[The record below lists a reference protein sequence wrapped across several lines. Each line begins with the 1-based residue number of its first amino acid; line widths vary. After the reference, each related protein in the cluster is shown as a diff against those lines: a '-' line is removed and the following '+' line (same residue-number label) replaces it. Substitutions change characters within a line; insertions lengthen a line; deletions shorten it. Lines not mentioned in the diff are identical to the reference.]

1 MPDPG
6 DRVKTPPVV
15 DDLAGRRIGRFLVQD
30 RIGAGGMGHVYRAED
45 TILKRVVAIKRMA
58 PRLQFDERDRERFLK
73 EAQRASALNHPNIAA
88 IHDVIEEKGEIL
100 LVMEYIEGQTLR
112 ERMRAPISMAEFVAI
127 GMQCTKGLAAAHDQR
142 IVHGDIKPENIMLA
156 GGQRVKILDFGVAKR
171 FAGSDPKEATR
182 SLASMTITTSGTPG
196 YMAPEV
202 LQQKVYD
209 GRADLFSL
217 GLVFY
222 EMLGGQHPFMT
233 DSFAG
238 TVGRVLHLE
247 PPSLHEINH
256 SVPAP
261 LAGIVEHMLVKDPA
275 FRYPTAHDLL
285 DDLQAV
291 QRGDKPV
298 FGGLP
303 SSPARGRYK
312 LGSLSRRWKQA
323 LIAAAAASLL
333 VVLLFLFGA
342 RFRHTSNMPVVNSS
356 RAALPQNVSLAVLP
370 LEVPEGDLQFAALA
384 NGLVATL
391 AAKLT
396 QLGENHSVQVVPAS
410 EMRSKHVTT
419 LDQARQ
425 EFGANL
431 GLRVDLQRSGDLL
444 RVTSTLLEA
453 KTGRVL
459 AAKSFD
465 APVSD
470 PFKIEDEVADDAA
483 AALGVILRPEER
495 RELMAHGTSLPEAYN
510 YYLQARG
517 YLDDPFKPENV
528 NSAITL
534 LGEALKLDPNYGTA
548 RAELGMAYWWKYY
561 STKKDKGAVA
571 LAREA
576 CAKAV
581 ESGNAGADGH
591 ICLGVVANGTGQHES
606 AAGEFQKALQLDP
619 TNDQAYTGLAIA
631 EEHLNRLD
639 EAEKTFQ
646 RVIQLRPRYAMAY
659 LNLGVFYLQQQQAE
673 KAIDMFSRAV
683 AVAPDSYRGYSYLG
697 AAYLYQ
703 AKYADA
709 IQGLRQSVA
718 IRPTW
723 DAYNNLGT
731 AYLRSRRFPDAIG
744 AYREAVKLDES
755 QYAVWGSL
763 GDAYH
768 YSGDQAAAKTAY
780 EKAVGLANKQLE
792 VNPKDAEVNG
802 DIADYYAMLGDRK
815 HALEFLDQS
824 LRWGQGDKDLLF
836 NAATVYQDL
845 GESGVALEWLKKSLD
860 AGVSVP
866 TVLGTPLFDSL
877 KNDPRF
883 LALVQGRTH

>member
-6 DRVKTPPVV
+6 DRLKTPPVV
-15 DDLAGRRIGRFLVQD
+15 NDLAGCRVGRFLLQD
-30 RIGAGGMGHVYRAED
+30 RIGAGGMGHVYRAQD

-58 PRLQFDERDRERFLK
+58 PRLQFDERDHERFLK

-100 LVMEYIEGQTLR
+100 LVMEYIEGQMLR

-171 FAGSDPKEATR
+171 FAGADPKEATR
-182 SLASMTITTSGTPG
+182 SLASMTFSTSGTPG

-222 EMLGGQHPFMT
+222 EMLGGQHPFLT

-285 DDLQAV
+285 ADLEAV

-303 SSPARGRYK
+303 SRPIRSRHK
-312 LGSLSRRWKQA
+312 FWNLSRGWKT
-323 LIAAAAASLL
+323 LIAAGAISLL
-333 VVLLFLFGA
+333 VVLLFLFGFGA
-342 RFRHTSNMPVVNSS
+342 RFRHASNLPVNSS
-356 RAALPQNVSLAVLP
+356 RAALPQNVSLAILP

-396 QLGENHSVQVVPAS
+396 QLGENHAVQVVPAS

-425 EFGANL
+425 EFGVNL

-444 RVTSTLLEA
+444 RVTSTLLDA

-465 APVSD
+465 APLSD
-470 PFKIEDEVADDAA
+470 PFKIEDEVADGAA
-483 AALGVILRPEER
+483 AALGVTLRPEER
-495 RELMAHGTSLPEAYN
+495 RELVEHGTNLPEAYN

-517 YLDDPFKPENV
+517 YLDVPFKPENA

-534 LGEALKLDPNYGTA
+534 LGEALKLDPNYGAA
-548 RAELGMAYWWKYY
+548 RAELGMAYWWKYD
-561 STKKDKGAVA
+561 STKDKRAVA

-581 ESGNAGADGH
+581 GSGNAGAEGH
-591 ICLGVVANGTGQHES
+591 ICVGVVANGTGQHEL
-606 AAGEFQKALQLDP
+606 AAGEFQKAVQLDP
-619 TNDQAYTGLAIA
+619 TNDRAYTGLAIA

-646 RVIQLRPRYAMAY
+646 QVIQLRPQHAGGY
-659 LNLGVFYLQQQQAE
+659 LSLGAFYLQQQQAE
-673 KAIDMFSRAV
+673 KAIDMFSRGI
-683 AVAPDSYRGYSYLG
+683 AVAPDSYRGYSNLG

-703 AKYADA
+703 AKYAEA
-709 IQGLRQSVA
+709 IQPLRQSIA
-718 IRPTW
+718 IRPTS

-731 AYLRSRRFPDAIG
+731 AYLRLRRFPDAIG
-744 AYREAVKLDES
+744 AYLEAVRLNEN

-763 GDAYH
+763 ADAYH
-768 YSGDQAAAKTAY
+768 YSGDQAAAKAAY
-780 EKAVGLANKQLE
+780 EKAIGLANKQLE

-802 DIADYYAMLGDRK
+802 DVADFYAMLGDRK
-815 HALEFLDQS
+815 HALAFLDQS

-845 GESGVALEWLKKSLD
+845 GESDMALEWLKKSLD
-860 AGVSVP
+860 AGVSVA
-866 TVLGTPLFDSL
+866 TVLETPLFDSL
-877 KNDPRF
+877 KDDPRF

>member
-1 MPDPG
+1 MPDSG
-6 DRVKTPPVV
+6 DSVKTPPVV
-15 DDLAGRRIGRFLVQD
+15 NDLAGRRVGRFQVQD

-58 PRLQFDERDRERFLK
+58 PRLQFDERDHERFLK

-127 GMQCTKGLAAAHDQR
+127 GMQCTKGLAAAHDRR

-156 GGQRVKILDFGVAKR
+156 GGQRVKILDFGIAKR
-171 FAGSDPKEATR
+171 FAGSDPKEATQ
-182 SLASMTITTSGTPG
+182 SLASMTISTSGTPG

-222 EMLGGQHPFMT
+222 EMLGGQHPFLT

-285 DDLQAV
+285 ADLEAV

-303 SSPARGRYK
+303 SWPARSRYK
-312 LGSLSRRWKQA
+312 RSLSVGWKTA
-323 LIAAAAASLL
+323 LIAAGAASLL
-333 VVLLFLFGA
+333 VVLIFFLLGD
-342 RFRHTSNMPVVNSS
+342 RFRHPSNLEVNSI
-356 RAALPQNVSLAVLP
+356 RGALPQNVSLAILP
-370 LEVPEGDLQFAALA
+370 LEVPEADLQFAALA

-396 QLGENHSVQVVPAS
+396 QLGENHAVQVVPAS
-410 EMRSKHVTT
+410 ELRSKHVTT

-425 EFGANL
+425 EFGVNL
-431 GLRVDLQRSGDLL
+431 GLRVDLQRSGDVL
-444 RVTSTLLEA
+444 RVTSTLLDA

-470 PFKIEDEVADDAA
+470 PFKIEDEVADGAA
-483 AALGVILRPEER
+483 AALGVTLRPEER
-495 RELMAHGTSLPEAYN
+495 RELVAHGTSLPEAYN

-517 YLDDPFKPENV
+517 YMDDPQKPESA
-528 NSAITL
+528 NSAIAL
-534 LGEALKLDPNYGTA
+534 LSEALKLDPNYGTA

-561 STKKDKGAVA
+561 STKDKRAVA

-581 ESGNAGADGH
+581 ESGNAGAAGH

-606 AAGEFQKALQLDP
+606 AAAELQKAVQLDP
-619 TNDQAYTGLAIA
+619 TNDQAYSGLAIA

-639 EAEKTFQ
+639 EAEKTFLE
-646 RVIQLRPRYAMAY
+646 VIRLRPQYAMAY
-659 LNLGVFYLQQQQAE
+659 LNLGAFYLQQQQAE
-673 KAIDMFSRAV
+673 KAIDMFSRAI
-683 AVAPDSYRGYSYLG
+683 AVAPDGYRGYNYLG

-703 AKYADA
+703 AKYAEA
-709 IQGLRQSVA
+709 IQRLRQSVA

-731 AYLRSRRFPDAIG
+731 AYLRLRRFPDAIG
-744 AYREAVKLDES
+744 AYQAAVKLNES

-763 GDAYH
+763 ADAYH
-768 YSGDQAAAKTAY
+768 YSGDQAAAKSAY
-780 EKAVGLANKQLE
+780 EKAIGLANKQLE

-802 DIADYYAMLGDRK
+802 DVADFYAMLGDRK
-815 HALEFLDQS
+815 HALAFLDQS
-824 LRWGQGDKDLLF
+824 LRWGQGDKDILF

-845 GESGVALEWLKKSLD
+845 GESDMALEWLKKSLD
-860 AGVSVP
+860 AGVSVA
-866 TVLGTPLFDSL
+866 TVLETPLFDSL
-877 KNDPRF
+877 KDDPRF

>member
-1 MPDPG
+1 MPDSG
-6 DRVKTPPVV
+6 DSVKTPPVV
-15 DDLAGRRIGRFLVQD
+15 NDLAGRRVGRFLVQD

-58 PRLQFDERDRERFLK
+58 PQLQFDERDHERFLK

-112 ERMRAPISMAEFVAI
+112 ERMRTPISMAEFVAI

-171 FAGSDPKEATR
+171 FAVSDPKEATR
-182 SLASMTITTSGTPG
+182 SLASMTISTSGTPG

-261 LAGIVEHMLVKDPA
+261 LAGIVEHMLAKDPA

-285 DDLQAV
+285 ADLEAV

-303 SSPARGRYK
+303 SWPARSRYK
-312 LGSLSRRWKQA
+312 RGLSGGWKTA
-323 LIAAAAASLL
+323 LIAAGAASLL
-333 VVLLFLFGA
+333 VVLIFFLFGA
-342 RFRHTSNMPVVNSS
+342 RFRHPSNQPVNSS
-356 RAALPQNVSLAVLP
+356 RAALPQNVSLAILP
-370 LEVPEGDLQFAALA
+370 LEVPEADLQFAALA

-396 QLGENHSVQVVPAS
+396 QLGENHAVQVVPAS
-410 EMRSKHVTT
+410 EMRGKHVTT

-425 EFGANL
+425 EFGVNL
-431 GLRVDLQRSGDLL
+431 GLRVDLQRSGDVL
-444 RVTSTLLEA
+444 RVTSTLLDA

-465 APVSD
+465 APLSD
-470 PFKIEDEVADDAA
+470 PFKIEDEVADGAA
-483 AALGVILRPEER
+483 AALGVTLRPEER
-495 RELMAHGTSLPEAYN
+495 RELEAHGTSLPEAYN

-517 YLDDPFKPENV
+517 YMDDPQKPENA
-528 NSAITL
+528 NSAIAL
-534 LGEALKLDPNYGTA
+534 LSEALKLDPNYGTA

-561 STKKDKGAVA
+561 STKDKRAVA

-581 ESGNAGADGH
+581 ESGNAGAEGH
-591 ICLGVVANGTGQHES
+591 ICVGVVANGTGQYES
-606 AAGEFQKALQLDP
+606 AAGEFQKAVQLDP
-619 TNDQAYTGLAIA
+619 TNDQAYSGLAIA

-646 RVIQLRPRYAMAY
+646 QVIQLRPQYARAY
-659 LNLGVFYLQQQQAE
+659 LNLGVFYLQQQQVE
-673 KAIDMFSRAV
+673 KAIDMFSRAI
-683 AVAPDSYRGYSYLG
+683 AVAPDGYRGYNYLG

-703 AKYADA
+703 AKYAEA
-709 IQGLRQSVA
+709 TQPLRQSVA

-731 AYLRSRRFPDAIG
+731 AYLRLRRFPDAIG
-744 AYREAVKLDES
+744 AYQAAVKLNES

-763 GDAYH
+763 ADAYH
-768 YSGDQAAAKTAY
+768 YSGDQAAAKSAY
-780 EKAVGLANKQLE
+780 EKAIGLANKQLE
-792 VNPKDAEVNG
+792 VNPKDAEANG
-802 DIADYYAMLGDRK
+802 DVADFYAMLGDRK
-815 HALEFLDQS
+815 HALASLEQS
-824 LRWGQGDKDLLF
+824 LRWGQGDKDILL

-845 GESGVALEWLKKSLD
+845 GESDVALEWLKKSLD
-860 AGVSVP
+860 AGVSVA
-866 TVLGTPLFDSL
+866 TVLGTPLESL

>member
-6 DRVKTPPVV
+6 DSVKTPPVV
-15 DDLAGRRIGRFLVQD
+15 DDLAGRRVGRFLVQG

-58 PRLQFDERDRERFLK
+58 PRFQFDERDRERFLK

-127 GMQCTKGLAAAHDQR
+127 GTQCTKGLAAAHDQR

-171 FAGSDPKEATR
+171 FAGADPKEATR
-182 SLASMTITTSGTPG
+182 SLESMTISTSGTPG

-222 EMLGGQHPFMT
+222 EMLGGKHPFLT

-275 FRYPTAHDLL
+275 CRYPSAHDLL
-285 DDLQAV
+285 ADLEAV

-303 SSPARGRYK
+303 SRPARSRYK
-312 LGSLSRRWKQA
+312 RSLSGGWKTA
-323 LIAAAAASLL
+323 LIAAGAASLL
-333 VVLLFLFGA
+333 VALLFFLFEA
-342 RFRHTSNMPVVNSS
+342 RFRHPSNLPVNSS

-384 NGLVATL
+384 NGVVATL

-396 QLGENHSVQVVPAS
+396 QLGENHAVQVVPAS
-410 EMRSKHVTT
+410 EMRGKHVTT

-425 EFGANL
+425 EFGVNL
-431 GLRVDLQRSGDLL
+431 GLRVDLQRSGDVL
-444 RVTSTLLEA
+444 RVTSTLLDA

-465 APVSD
+465 SPVSD
-470 PFKIEDEVADDAA
+470 PFKIEDEVADGAA
-483 AALGVILRPEER
+483 AALGVTLRPEER
-495 RELMAHGTSLPEAYN
+495 RALEAHGTSLPEAYN

-517 YLDDPFKPENV
+517 YMDDPFKPENA
-528 NSAITL
+528 NSAIAL
-534 LGEALKLDPNYGTA
+534 LGEALKLDPIYGTA
-548 RAELGMAYWWKYY
+548 QAELGMAYWWKYY
-561 STKKDKGAVA
+561 STKDKRAVA

-581 ESGNAGADGH
+581 ESGNSGAAGH
-591 ICLGVVANGTGQHES
+591 ICLGVVANGTGQYES
-606 AAGEFQKALQLDP
+606 AAVEFQKAVQLDP
-619 TNDQAYTGLAIA
+619 TNDQAYSGLAIA

-646 RVIQLRPRYAMAY
+646 EAIQLRPQYAIAY

-673 KAIDMFSRAV
+673 KAIDMFSHAI
-683 AVAPDSYRGYSYLG
+683 AVAPDGYRGYNYLG

-703 AKYADA
+703 AKYAEA
-709 IQGLRQSVA
+709 IQRLRQSIA
-718 IRPTW
+718 IRPTS

-731 AYLRSRRFPDAIG
+731 AYLRLRRYPDAIG
-744 AYREAVKLDES
+744 AYQAAVKMDES

-763 GDAYH
+763 ADAYH

-780 EKAVGLANKQLE
+780 EKAIGLANKQLE
-792 VNPKDAEVNG
+792 VNPKDAEANG
-802 DIADYYAMLGDRK
+802 DVADFYAMLGDRQQ
-815 HALEFLDQS
+815 ALAFLGQS
-824 LRWGQGDKDLLF
+824 LRWGLGDKDILF

-845 GESGVALEWLKKSLD
+845 GENDMALEWLKKSLD
-860 AGVSVP
+860 AGVPVS
-866 TVLGTPLFDSL
+866 TVLETPLFDSL
-877 KNDPRF
+877 KDDPRF
-883 LALVQGRTH
+883 LALVQGRTR

>member
-1 MPDPG
+1 MPNPG
-6 DRVKTPPVV
+6 DSVKTPAVV
-15 DDLAGRRIGRFLVQD
+15 DDLAGRRVGRFLVQD

-112 ERMRAPISMAEFVAI
+112 ERIRSPISMAEFVAI
-127 GMQCTKGLAAAHDQR
+127 GMQCTEGLGAAHDQH
-142 IVHGDIKPENIMLA
+142 IVHADIKPENIMLT
-156 GGQRVKILDFGVAKR
+156 GGQRVKILDFGVARR
-171 FAGSDPKEATR
+171 FAGSDPKEATQ
-182 SLASMTITTSGTPG
+182 SLASMTISTSGTPG

-222 EMLGGQHPFMT
+222 EMLGGQHPFLT

-256 SVPAP
+256 SVPAQ
-261 LAGIVEHMLVKDPA
+261 LAGIVGHMLAKDPA
-275 FRYPTAHDLL
+275 YRYPTAQALL
-285 DDLQAV
+285 ADLQAV
-291 QRGDKPV
+291 QRGDEPV

-303 SSPARGRYK
+303 SRPARSRYK
-312 LGSLSRRWKQA
+312 LWSLSRGWKRA
-323 LIAAAAASLL
+323 LIAAGAASLL

-342 RFRHTSNMPVVNSS
+342 RFRHASNLPVNSS
-356 RAALPQNVSLAVLP
+356 RVALPQNVSLAVLP

-410 EMRSKHVTT
+410 EMRGKHVTT

-425 EFGANL
+425 EFGVNL
-431 GLRVDLQRSGDLL
+431 GLRVDLQRSGDVL
-444 RVTSTLLEA
+444 RVTSTLLDA

-465 APVSD
+465 APLSD
-470 PFKIEDEVADDAA
+470 PFKIEDEVSNGAA
-483 AALGVILRPEER
+483 AALGVTLRPEER
-495 RELMAHGTSLPEAYN
+495 RELVAHGTSLPEAYN

-517 YLDDPFKPENV
+517 YMDDPQKPENA
-528 NSAITL
+528 NSAIAL
-534 LGEALKLDPNYGTA
+534 LSEALKLDPNYGTA
-548 RAELGMAYWWKYY
+548 RAELGMAYWWKYR
-561 STKKDKGAVA
+561 STVDKRAVA
-571 LAREA
+571 SAREA

-581 ESGNAGADGH
+581 ESGNSGAEGH
-591 ICLGVVANGTGQHES
+591 ICLGVVANGTGQHEL
-606 AAGEFQKALQLDP
+606 AAGEFQKAVQLDP

-646 RVIQLRPRYAMAY
+646 EVIQLRPQYAMAY
-659 LNLGVFYLQQQQAE
+659 LNLGAFYLQQQQAE
-673 KAIDMFSRAV
+673 KAIDMFSRAI
-683 AVAPDSYRGYSYLG
+683 AVAPDSYRGYNYLG
-697 AAYLYQ
+697 AAYCYE
-703 AKYADA
+703 AKYAEA
-709 IQGLRQSVA
+709 IQPLRQSIA

-731 AYLRSRRFPDAIG
+731 AYLRLRRFPDAIG
-744 AYREAVKLDES
+744 AYQAAVKLNES
-755 QYAVWGSL
+755 QYAAWGSL
-763 GDAYH
+763 ADAYH
-768 YSGDQAAAKTAY
+768 YSGDQAAARTAY
-780 EKAVGLANKQLE
+780 EKAIGLANKQLE

-802 DIADYYAMLGDRK
+802 DVADFYAMLGDRK
-815 HALEFLDQS
+815 HALAFLDQS
-824 LRWGQGDKDLLF
+824 LRWGQGDKDILF

-845 GESGVALEWLKKSLD
+845 GESDMALEWLKKSLD
-860 AGVSVP
+860 AGVSVA
-866 TVLGTPLFDSL
+866 TVLETPLFDSL
-877 KNDPRF
+877 KDDARF